1 MQYLNIST
9 EQYFNAYNDYEFIY
23 NYTVD
28 YNGLS
33 YLSWGA
39 ARVLLKKYYP
49 SYEPFLEID
58 DNNNYLF
65 KLTNNLIDKDLA
77 TTNLLKLETKLEETK
92 DYKEKKKV
100 LTAIEEIKSQLLY
113 DNRGLIIKPYL
124 LDTETGLRTTSL
136 HYPLMD
142 SSNNA
147 IYNPDARDINDNIQR
162 AYVKAIAVYSAIGL
176 RLYSREGIGKDIEES
191 NMVKV
196 IKAIVDRSEQ
206 LGIEV
211 DKSVVNFGTNFTV
224 LKQLALD
231 LKDKLAA

>member
-1 MQYLNIST
+1 MQYLTIST
-9 EQYFNAYNDYEFIY
+9 EQFFKAYNDYEFIY
-23 NYTVD
+23 NYTTD
-28 YNGLS
+28 YNSLQ
-33 YLSWGA
+33 YLSWSA
-39 ARVLLKKYYP
+39 ARVLMKRYYP
-49 SYEPFLEID
+49 TYEPFLEVD
-58 DNNNYLF
+58 DNNNHLF
-65 KLTNNLIDKDLA
+65 RITNNLVDKELA
-77 TTNLLKLETKLEETK
+77 TKYLVTLETKLEDIK

-100 LTAIEEIKSQLLY
+100 LTAIEDVKNQLLY
-113 DNRGLIIKPYL
+113 DNRGFIIKPYI
-124 LDTETGLRTTSL
+124 LDTETGLRTIAM

-147 IYNPDARDINDNIQR
+147 VFNPETRDNNDNIQR
-162 AYVKAIAVYSAIGL
+162 AYVKAIAVYLGIGL

-231 LKDKLAA
+231 LKDKLPK